1 MSCTAFCEIGTLQN
15 GDIWRVMSASSH
27 GHTERYDQSTVTLF
41 LESTKPAD
49 SICCSEHRL
58 LTGSKTISPQIAPL
72 GHARIAVSVELH
84 METTPVPLRRRW
96 AHGRQPRPLAC
107 TACHSRRG
115 TTCLRA
121 VQDSLAKE
129 KKSQKA
135 LCTNP
140 AAALGLTNPSF
151 LSEKNEEVL

>member
-84 METTPVPLRRRW
+84 MEPHLCHVVAVGPTDDNHVLSLAQPAIPDVARHAYEQSRTAWQREKIAESTLHQPGGSLGVD
-96 AHGRQPRPLAC
+96 QPRFPF
-107 TACHSRRG
+107 G
-115 TTCLRA
+115 
-121 VQDSLAKE
+121 E
-129 KKSQKA
+129 
-135 LCTNP
+135 
-140 AAALGLTNPSF
+140 
-151 LSEKNEEVL
+151 NEEVL